1 MAEYGLLGQHLDHS
15 YSKLVHEAFG
25 LYEYDLWPTEPED
38 LDEFFKGNWK
48 GCNVTIPY
56 KKEVLKYCKLAPKAE
71 RIGSANTIAREPDG
85 TLKAHNTDYHGFRH
99 MAEEAGISFEGKK
112 VLILGSGGA
121 GVMCK
126 AVVEDYGGTPIIISR
141 SGENNYDNLDRH
153 YDAQIIVN
161 ATPVGMF
168 PNVEEAPL
176 NLRHFTKL
184 EALLDLIYNPAK
196 TEMMFQAERLGA
208 KAVGGLSMLVWQAA
222 RAAEIF
228 TGRETDPEQVRAV
241 LRKIEAQ
248 TKNIVLIGMPGCGKT
263 VIGQALAEELGRE
276 FADTDQFIEVL
287 TGSSI
292 PDFIREHGE
301 ESFRIYESSLAFE
314 LGQQSGIVVS
324 TGGGIVKEPANF
336 ESLKRN
342 SIVVYINRPMD
353 MLATEGRPL
362 SSSKEAVAKLYMERF
377 ALYNQFA
384 DFKIDNIGSIEDA
397 VKAIREAAGL

>member
-1 MAEYGLLGQHLDHS
+1 
-15 YSKLVHEAFG
+15 
-25 LYEYDLWPTEPED
+25 
-38 LDEFFKGNWK
+38 
-48 GCNVTIPY
+48 
-56 KKEVLKYCKLAPKAE
+56 
-71 RIGSANTIAREPDG
+71 
-85 TLKAHNTDYHGFRH
+85 
-99 MAEEAGISFEGKK
+99 
-112 VLILGSGGA
+112 
-121 GVMCK
+121 MCR

-141 SGENNYDNLDRH
+141 RGENNYDNLDRH

-292 PDFIREHGE
+292 PDFIKEHGE

-384 DFKIDNIGSIEDA
+384 DFKIDNIGSIDDA